1 MENGAALQA
10 ISISEIDA
18 YLGAMLASARS
29 VVDLGGPV
37 VMILA
42 FMSFVAL
49 TLIIMKCWQFYTLSV
64 GHTVSLG
71 DILSTWERGRDRNA
85 SRRAEELPGLT
96 AMLLARAMRALSD
109 GTDEKTVREDVQRL
123 AARHLTSLK
132 SYLRPLEMIAQTA
145 PLLGLFGTVLG
156 MIEAFRE
163 LQAAGTQV
171 DPSLLAGG
179 IWVALLTT
187 ACGLG
192 VAMPVSMAISWFEG
206 RIAREHAAMEDALTA
221 LFTGR
226 PAERQRSDPRIQHA
240 TEEILSA
247 V

>member
-1 MENGAALQA
+1 MEENTSVQA
-10 ISISEIDA
+10 ISVMEIDA
-18 YLGAMLASARS
+18 YLGAILSSAQS
-29 VVDLGGPV
+29 VMELGGPV

-42 FMSFVAL
+42 LMSFVAL
-49 TLIIMKCWQFYTLSV
+49 TLIIMKCWQFYMLGVGQSV
-64 GHTVSLG
+64 EVS
-71 DILSTWERGRDRNA
+71 DILSIWEKEPNHIA

-96 AMLLARAMRALSD
+96 SMLLARAMHALSN
-109 GTDEKTVREDVQRL
+109 GTDEKAVREDVQRL
-123 AARHLTSLK
+123 ATRHLVSLK
-132 SYLRPLEMIAQTA
+132 SYLRPLETIAQTA

-192 VAMPVSMAISWFEG
+192 VAMPVSMVISWFES
-206 RIAREHAAMEDALTA
+206 RIAREHASMEDALTA

-226 PAERQRSDPRIQHA
+226 PAERQRSDPRIQHV

>member
-1 MENGAALQA
+1 MEEKITGQA
-10 ISISEIDA
+10 ISIAEIDA
-18 YLGAMLASARS
+18 FLGSMLASARS
-29 VVDLGGPV
+29 VMDLGGPV

-42 FMSFVAL
+42 LMSFVAL
-49 TLIIMKCWQFYTLSV
+49 TLIVMKCWQFYALSV
-64 GHTVSLG
+64 GHSVNLN
-71 DILSTWERGRDRNA
+71 DILSTWEKGRDRNA

-96 AMLLARAMRALSD
+96 AMLLARAMRAVSD
-109 GTDEKTVREDVQRL
+109 GIDEKTVREDVQRL

-132 SYLRPLEMIAQTA
+132 SYLRPLDLIAQTA

-171 DPSLLAGG
+171 DPGLLAGG

-192 VAMPVSMAISWFEG
+192 VAMPVAMAISWFES
-206 RIAREHAAMEDALTA
+206 RIAQEHASMEDALTS

-226 PAERQRSDPRIQHA
+226 PAERQPREPRIQHA
-240 TEEILSA
+240 TEEILNA

>member
-1 MENGAALQA
+1 MEQNTAVQA
-10 ISISEIDA
+10 ISIAEIDA
-18 YLGAMLASARS
+18 FLGSMLSSARS
-29 VVDLGGPV
+29 VMELGGPV
-37 VMILA
+37 VLILA
-42 FMSFVAL
+42 LMSFAAL
-49 TLIIMKCWQFYTLSV
+49 TLIAMKGWQFYTLSV
-64 GHTVSLG
+64 GHPVNLS
-71 DILSTWERGRDRNA
+71 DILSTWEMGRDRNA
-85 SRRAEELPGLT
+85 SRQAEELPGLT
-96 AMLLARAMRALSD
+96 AMLLGRAMRASSD
-109 GTDEKTVREDVQRL
+109 GVDEKTVREDVQRL

-171 DPSLLAGG
+171 DPALLAGG

-192 VAMPVSMAISWFEG
+192 VAMPVSMAISWFES
-206 RIAREHAAMEDALTA
+206 RIAREHASMEDALTA

-226 PAERQRSDPRIQHA
+226 PTERKRSDPRIQHA